1 LRSVHEVVGVADV
14 DAVSG
19 LTFMLQLD
27 DRMFGFDSGAALGDF
42 SHSSEQTRIMVI
54 GLAIPF

>member
-1 LRSVHEVVGVADV
+1 
-14 DAVSG
+14 
-19 LTFMLQLD
+19 MLQLD

-54 GLAIPF
+54 GPVIPF